1 MDWVSVVTNLIGA
14 LSTRY
19 QIEEAG
25 PIGDYTEKDDKAEQ
39 LLVKHTPRWTLGDS
53 SQREDA
59 QTNRKQELVE
69 RAPKGLTK
77 QLKSRCAGRT
87 GNRRT

>member
-1 MDWVSVVTNLIGA
+1 MANLIGA
-14 LSTRY
+14 PRPHHQT
-19 QIEEAG
+19 EEAG
-25 PIGDYTEKDDKAEQ
+25 PTGDYTENDNKAAATPSEAHPEMDTRR
-39 LLVKHTPRWTLGDS
+39 LV
-53 SQREDA
+53 QREDA

>member
-39 LLVKHTPRWTLGDS
+39 LLVKHTPGWTSGDS
-53 SQREDA
+53 SQREEA
-59 QTNRKQELVE
+59 QTNRRQEPME
-69 RAPKGLTK
+69 KAPEGPTK
-77 QLKSRCAGRT
+77 PIKIKLCR
-87 GNRRT
+87 